1 MPQCDRRSG
10 EGVALSYYRTMSNPI
25 AGWYPDPSGDQS
37 KLRYWDGTSWT
48 EHFAPA
54 QGAAQQAGE
63 AGTSSGGQPTGQQ
76 TAAEPYGAQPT
87 EQLPAQG
94 AEQPAAQ
101 PTEQFPAQ
109 GAEQPTAQPTEQFP
123 AQTGEQPGAQHTA
136 VYPAGQYGQQQP
148 FGQQPEQQ
156 AYGQQQGQQAYGQ
169 QPYGQQ
175 QPPAG
180 YGQPDYGQQQP
191 YGQYPAGQQ
200 PYGQSP
206 YASGQDAY
214 GQQPGADEGGS
225 GKGLVIGIIVAAVVL
240 IGVAVTAVVLLLG
253 GNDDP
258 EPTPRPTPASTA
270 TDDGATEDPTTD
282 DATEDPTD
290 DAPTGGTVSG
300 GEIAIGEPVTGSIA
314 AGETWTG
321 TIIVEEATPLV
332 IDVVSASGDLTMTL
346 TGGAIDL
353 ANDDRSRFRVN
364 PDASSLDPAV
374 GAYLEPGE
382 YEVAVSAYLDTV
394 ETDFTVNAAAV
405 PETATPGEPVAVD
418 LGQGEVWVAAL
429 ELTERGTVVMD
440 SVSSEGDAQ
449 IGVFTSTG
457 EVEGADDSAEGA
469 GGSLDPYVEL
479 ELPAGVHIISYGG
492 YAGAPLTAELSITVE

>member
-1 MPQCDRRSG
+1 
-10 EGVALSYYRTMSNPI
+10 MSNPI

-76 TAAEPYGAQPT
+76 TAAAESYGAQPT

-94 AEQPAAQ
+94 AEQPAGQ
-101 PTEQFPAQ
+101 PTEQFP
-109 GAEQPTAQPTEQFP
+109 AQPTEQFP
-123 AQTGEQPGAQHTA
+123 AQTSEQFPAQHTA
-136 VYPAGQYGQQQP
+136 VYPAGQYGQQP
-148 FGQQPEQQ
+148 FGQQPFAQQ
-156 AYGQQQGQQAYGQ
+156 PEQQAYGQ

-175 QPPAG
+175 QPQAAYGQQQPQAG
-180 YGQPDYGQQQP
+180 YGQPGYGQQQP
-191 YGQYPAGQQ
+191 HGQYLAGQQ

-206 YASGQDAY
+206 YASGQNAY
-214 GQQPGADEGGS
+214 GQQPGAGEGGS

-240 IGVAVTAVVLLLG
+240 VAVAVTAVVLLLG

-270 TDDGATEDPTTD
+270 TDDGVTEDPTND
-282 DATEDPTD
+282 DATEDATD
-290 DAPTGGTVSG
+290 DATTGGTVSG
-300 GEIAIGEPVTGSIA
+300 GEITIGESVTGSIA

-332 IDVVSASGDLTMTL
+332 IDVVSASGDLMMSL

-353 ANDDRSRFRVN
+353 ENDDRGRFRVN

-382 YEVAVSAYLDTV
+382 YEVAVSAYLDTA
-394 ETDFTVNAAAV
+394 ETDFTVSTSVV

-418 LGQGEVWVAAL
+418 LGEGEVWVAAL

-440 SVSSEGDAQ
+440 SVSSEGDAE

-457 EVEGADDSAEGA
+457 EVDGADDSAEGA
-469 GGSLDPYVEL
+469 GGGLDPYVEL

-492 YAGAPLTAELSITVE
+492 YGGGPLTAELSITVE